1 MFDANFDATAD
12 LLEDSG
18 TDADAVTLG
27 AVPPAT
33 PAADPLFPDV
43 GNVRDANTGGFS
55 GGSSGG
61 DQQQEVILAVGATP
75 LTAIATD
82 PQENVGTLA
91 TPFTDPEEN
100 AGTLATPFKVA
111 APAFVSSLSSEPSLS
126 INDTADHVIPSSS
139 INDTADH
146 VINAAESRA
155 VAFTVSGLDART
167 DGKVTFTDAAAHQ
180 VVVNVG
186 GNGTYSADLSNLS
199 DGTITSSLLTT
210 NPDGVGS
217 TATGNPAALDTGSG
231 LDPAL
236 SVYAAN
242 PSNVI
247 FTVSGLASDYSGTV
261 TFTDTTG
268 KSDAVAIG
276 SNGTYSANLSNLT
289 DGTLTYVMK
298 VSDPAGNV
306 ITVDPTTTLGLP
318 PGVTLQ
324 QIDGG
329 PNYYANF
336 TDAANAG
343 WDNPDFIP
351 IGPFLGTLV
360 AQSDAS
366 LWETLGW
373 NTAWNLTASSSLSV
387 ADANGI
393 SVVQN
398 VQGGGTGSILPGT
411 GAETVGL
418 ETFDEPSSFAEGVT
432 TPLSTTPNSLQ
443 DGRFWYVNNTWNFIA
458 YGGLAPIG
466 PSSPAWTSSA
476 QVLDSKVTTPDGT
489 QAEIAASSLDAYWF
503 AGASISEI
511 QYEVS
516 LIYGVSNVTADEV
529 ARGSNYGTV
538 VADERLA
545 TGGNTPI
552 YGIVELGGA
561 YTGDTSASDYI
572 TPPELNWA
580 VWSELINGARGIVYF
595 NNAFAGPGATNDIVE
610 TLYYQT
616 VQPGQTVSIDTQVE
630 QTDALV
636 EQMAP
641 VLNSPTALGY
651 VTVSPAPQD
660 FSGIETLVKD
670 DNGQFYIFADT
681 RDSLTQTNITAVFTI
696 ADLNATSV
704 TVVGENRTIPV
715 VDGVFTDTF
724 ATAATVHIY
733 EVNDPGV
740 SPPPPLPAA
749 PVISSGV
756 ANSNATV
763 TLTGT
768 APDGSTITVSDTG
781 GTTALG
787 TVTASGSGAWSFTTA
802 ALATGSYAFTVTDTT
817 SAGTSA
823 DGTIFINVASASGT
837 KPAVPVI
844 STGVE
849 NPIASVTL
857 SGTAADGSTVTVSDA
872 GGMLGTTTANGTG
885 AWSFTTAPLVAGA
898 YAFSAT
904 DTTSTGTSAA
914 SSAFDVTVTSST
926 VPPPAAPVISASVEN
941 SNDSVT
947 LTGTAP
953 DGSTVTVS
961 DAGGMLDTVTASS
974 SGTWSFT
981 TAANLAVGSYA
992 FTATDTTS
1000 AGTSAASSPFDMT
1013 VTAVPPPAAPVI
1025 GSGVAN
1031 SNGSVTLAGTAPD
1044 GSVVI
1049 VSDAFGTLGTT
1060 SASSTGTWS
1069 LTTPDLANGSYAFS
1083 ATDTTSAG
1091 TSAASSPL
1099 DVTVT
1104 SSSVLPPA
1112 APVISA
1118 GVANSNQSVTLTG
1131 TAPDG
1136 STVTVSDGGANAL
1149 GAVTASSSGTWSFT
1163 TAANLVAGT
1172 YAFTATDA
1180 TSAGAS
1186 AASSAFDV
1194 TVPVNLVVNGNFAT
1208 DSFSGWTLGGNYTST
1223 TYGPEI
1229 FIDTNAQGGSTY
1241 AAGMGSVS
1249 SDGTLSQ
1256 TIATTPGQ
1264 TYTLSFWL
1272 DNEASG
1278 SNDFTAI
1285 WNGQTLLSLSNADAF
1300 GYTQYTYTVTAT
1312 SSSTTLEFSAANGP
1326 SQWDLDNI
1334 SLIATGPT
1342 GPTVSVLTESPSSG
1356 DLDAGK
1362 TVTYTLTMSEV
1373 VTVNTTGGSPT
1384 LSLNDGGTATYVS
1397 GSGSDALTFS
1407 YTVLA
1412 GQNTP
1417 DLTVASVNLNGA
1429 TVKDGSGN
1437 AANFSLTGITQG
1449 SPEIDTT
1456 PPTVSSVTATAGDYD
1471 AGKALT
1477 LTLNMSEAVNV
1488 TGTPTLTL
1496 NDGGTATYVS
1506 GSGSSALVFSYTV
1519 AAGQNTSALEV
1530 TGVTGTITD
1539 LAGNALSTAG
1549 LPETF
1554 TGVIIDTT
1562 APTVSSV
1569 TATAG
1574 DYDAGKALTLTLT
1587 MSEAVDVTGT
1597 PTLTL
1602 NDGGTATYVSGSG
1615 SSALVFS
1622 YTVAAGQNT
1631 SALEVT
1637 GVTGTIKDLAGNA
1650 LSTAGL
1656 PETFT
1661 GVIVDTTAP
1670 TVSSVTATAGDYDA
1684 GKALTLTLTMSEAVD
1699 VTGTPTLTLNDGGTA
1714 TYVSGSGSSALVF
1727 SYTVAAGQNTSA
1739 LEVTGVTGT
1748 IKDLAGNALST
1759 AGLPE
1764 TFTGVIVDTTAP
1776 TVSSVTATAGDY
1788 DAGKALTLTL
1798 NMSEAVNVTG
1808 TPTLTLNDGGT
1819 ATYVSGSGSSALVFS
1834 YTVAAG
1840 QNTSALEVTGVTGT
1854 ITDLAGNALSTAGLP
1869 ETFTGVIVNTTAR
1882 RYRR

>member
-1 MFDANFDATAD
+1 M
-12 LLEDSG
+12 
-18 TDADAVTLG
+18 
-27 AVPPAT
+27 
-33 PAADPLFPDV
+33 
-43 GNVRDANTGGFS
+43 
-55 GGSSGG
+55 
-61 DQQQEVILAVGATP
+61 
-75 LTAIATD
+75 
-82 PQENVGTLA
+82 
-91 TPFTDPEEN
+91 
-100 AGTLATPFKVA
+100 
-111 APAFVSSLSSEPSLS
+111 
-126 INDTADHVIPSSS
+126 
-139 INDTADH
+139 
-146 VINAAESRA
+146 
-155 VAFTVSGLDART
+155 
-167 DGKVTFTDAAAHQ
+167 
-180 VVVNVG
+180 
-186 GNGTYSADLSNLS
+186 
-199 DGTITSSLLTT
+199 
-210 NPDGVGS
+210 
-217 TATGNPAALDTGSG
+217 
-231 LDPAL
+231 
-236 SVYAAN
+236 
-242 PSNVI
+242 
-247 FTVSGLASDYSGTV
+247 
-261 TFTDTTG
+261 
-268 KSDAVAIG
+268 
-276 SNGTYSANLSNLT
+276 
-289 DGTLTYVMK
+289 
-298 VSDPAGNV
+298 
-306 ITVDPTTTLGLP
+306 
-318 PGVTLQ
+318 
-324 QIDGG
+324 
-329 PNYYANF
+329 
-336 TDAANAG
+336 
-343 WDNPDFIP
+343 
-351 IGPFLGTLV
+351 
-360 AQSDAS
+360 
-366 LWETLGW
+366 
-373 NTAWNLTASSSLSV
+373 
-387 ADANGI
+387 
-393 SVVQN
+393 
-398 VQGGGTGSILPGT
+398 
-411 GAETVGL
+411 
-418 ETFDEPSSFAEGVT
+418 
-432 TPLSTTPNSLQ
+432 
-443 DGRFWYVNNTWNFIA
+443 
-458 YGGLAPIG
+458 
-466 PSSPAWTSSA
+466 
-476 QVLDSKVTTPDGT
+476 
-489 QAEIAASSLDAYWF
+489 
-503 AGASISEI
+503 
-511 QYEVS
+511 
-516 LIYGVSNVTADEV
+516 
-529 ARGSNYGTV
+529 
-538 VADERLA
+538 
-545 TGGNTPI
+545 
-552 YGIVELGGA
+552 
-561 YTGDTSASDYI
+561 
-572 TPPELNWA
+572 
-580 VWSELINGARGIVYF
+580 
-595 NNAFAGPGATNDIVE
+595 
-610 TLYYQT
+610 
-616 VQPGQTVSIDTQVE
+616 
-630 QTDALV
+630 
-636 EQMAP
+636 
-641 VLNSPTALGY
+641 
-651 VTVSPAPQD
+651 
-660 FSGIETLVKD
+660 
-670 DNGQFYIFADT
+670 
-681 RDSLTQTNITAVFTI
+681 
-696 ADLNATSV
+696 
-704 TVVGENRTIPV
+704 VGENRTIPV

-926 VPPPAAPVISASVEN
+926 VPPPAAPVISAGVEN

-1149 GAVTASSSGTWSFT
+1149 GTVTASSSGNWSFT

-1194 TVPVNLVVNGNFAT
+1194 TVPVNLMVNGNFAT

-1278 SNDFTAI
+1278 SNDFTAV
-1285 WNGQTLLSLSNADAF
+1285 WNGQTLLSLSNAAAF
-1300 GYTQYTYTVTAT
+1300 GYTQYSYTVTAT

-1417 DLTVASVNLNGA
+1417 DLAVASVNLNGA

-1488 TGTPTLTL
+1488 TGSPTLTL

-1562 APTVSSV
+1562 TPTVSSV

-1661 GVIVDTTAP
+1661 GVIIDTTTP

-1798 NMSEAVNVTG
+1798 NMSGAVNVTG

-1869 ETFTGVIVNTTAR
+1869 ETFTGVIVDTTAPTVSSVTATAGDYDAGKALTLTLNDERGGERHRHADADAQR
-1882 RYRR
+1882 RRHRHLCQRLGLQCAGVQLHGGGRTEHLSA